1 MDKGEGVAFTFSANK
16 DIKGFE
22 KFLRF
27 GERISFSFRL
37 GR

>member
-27 GERISFSFRL
+27 GERRPVAFR
-37 GR
+37 